1 MISLRFAPPLL
12 TSPSRGGRRAER
24 AAGGAFARVLLVFFA
39 LLFCATAQAAKLPPP
54 KPKDLHA
61 IDFAGQQPVIDVRNA
76 LIPYQPSS
84 GTETDGSHWYMFT
97 AMNEGSRPVTRIVQ
111 PNQPPGIGLR
121 FFPASTRP
129 EILQVA
135 SSEPSILIENSNA
148 YGRKSFRVT
157 IPPATSGPIAIRLRN
172 TSVEPTVLAWTEP
185 AIAGHNRQLA
195 ILLAAVAGLI
205 AAAGAIMA
213 GVAVMTGHFA
223 PRWTAI
229 FIFAVLFT
237 RLAAAGMFDASIATG
252 VGGPYGIVAA
262 LACLALVAGAK
273 LANHIVPLA
282 NVWPRYERYFTWSLR
297 GLVIVALLAFVG
309 IPGTAILA
317 NVAVVFGSGAIT
329 TYLVDRGRHGVQTA
343 RVVAP
348 SAAIFSL
355 VAAAAAIGAF
365 GGFGN
370 NIVSPAAVGGFAAAG
385 TVLLALAIAAGEGI
399 AILPPLHLPHLT
411 RHPTLKPVPK
421 PEGETPAL
429 LSSAAEAIGASQ
441 QGVFDLDLQSGQLT
455 LSAEAAI
462 LLGEHNEAGQMAL
475 EDWITRIHHDDRAFF
490 ESALSEYSAHT
501 NIAFR
506 MEFRVQTHA
515 GYPWF
520 ELRASMLGDT
530 PPAKRC
536 LGLLAD
542 VTVRKE
548 AESAALPQP
557 HTDQLTGLGNRLA
570 MMSALEELNSALK
583 DATFAL
589 LDVDRFKAVHA
600 SLGHEGADTVLA
612 DIAQRIDQRFKHTAK
627 AFRVGGDSFAVVF
640 RHGGAGPAALGAEL
654 VETCNAEHQIE
665 GRSVF
670 APASVG
676 IALGREAEDPLD
688 LLRNAE
694 LALLQAKRQGGA
706 CARVYVRDF
715 AALAPQDGVRLE
727 AELRAALDHNQLDVF
742 YQPIVRLADGSLCGF
757 EALLR
762 WHHPVKGLISPSDFI
777 PHSET
782 SGLIVH
788 LGKFALER
796 ATRDLASWQRFFPL
810 EKPLFTSVNVSRR
823 QFRDTEFETFVG
835 DLISKSGIVPGTLK
849 LEITESALGA
859 DRQSRHALERLR
871 ALGAGLAIDDFGT
884 GLSTLAQLKELP
896 FDTVKIDRSF
906 LARHGGTQDEND
918 GTVIIGSIV
927 SMAHDLKRNV
937 IVEGV
942 ENESDA
948 NWLKEMDCE
957 FAQGFFFSP
966 PLPGSEALNYIAL
979 HYDTTSSSA
988 ASVS

>member
-1 MISLRFAPPLL
+1 MLKRLALFAAWFVILL
-12 TSPSRGGRRAER
+12 TATLAG
-24 AAGGAFARVLLVFFA
+24 AAN
-39 LLFCATAQAAKLPPP
+39 LPVP
-54 KPKDLHA
+54 KPKDVHA

-84 GTETDGSHWYMFT
+84 GAERDGSHWYMF
-97 AMNEGSRPVTRIVQ
+97 AAVNEGVRPVTRILQ
-111 PNQPPGIGLR
+111 ANQPPGIGLR

-129 EILQVA
+129 EIIQVA
-135 SSEPSILIENSNA
+135 SSESGIIIENTNA

-157 IPPATSGPIAIRLRN
+157 IPPATTGPIAIRLRN
-172 TSVEPTVLAWTEP
+172 ASAEPTVLAWTEP

-205 AAAGAIMA
+205 AAAAAIMA

-282 NVWPRYERYFTWSLR
+282 NVWPRYEKYFTWVLR
-297 GLVIVALLAFVG
+297 GLVVLALLAFIGV
-309 IPGTAILA
+309 PGTAILA
-317 NVAVVFGSGAIT
+317 NVAVVLGTGTIAA
-329 TYLVDRGRHGVQTA
+329 YLIDRGRHGVQTA

-355 VAAAAAIGAF
+355 VAAAAAVGAF

-370 NIVSPAAVGGFAAAG
+370 NIVAPAAVGGFAAAG

-399 AILPPLHLPHLT
+399 AILPPLHLPHLQ
-411 RHPTLKPVPK
+411 RHPAIKPIPK
-421 PEGETPAL
+421 PEGEAPPL
-429 LSSAAEAIGASQ
+429 LSTSAEAIGASQ
-441 QGVFDLDLQSGQLT
+441 QGVFDLDLEAGQLT
-455 LSAEAAI
+455 LSAESVA
-462 LLGEHNEAGQMAL
+462 LLGEGNEAGRIAF
-475 EDWITRIHHDDRAFF
+475 EDWVTRIHPEDRAIF
-490 ESALSEYSAHT
+490 ESALSEYAAQI

-506 MEFRVQTHA
+506 MEFRVQTPD
-515 GYPWF
+515 GYLWF
-520 ELRASMLGDT
+520 ELRASMLGDK

-548 AESAALPQP
+548 AETFVAPQP
-557 HTDQLTGLGNRLA
+557 NTDQLTGLGNRLA
-570 MMSALEELNSALK
+570 MMSALEGLNGAMK
-583 DATFAL
+583 DAIFAL
-589 LDVDRFKAVHA
+589 LDIDRFKSVHA

-612 DIAQRIDQRFKHTAK
+612 GIARRLDQRFKQSAR
-627 AFRVGGDSFAVVF
+627 AFRVGGDSFAVIF
-640 RHGGAGPAALGAEL
+640 RQSGAGPAALGAEL
-654 VETCNAEHQIE
+654 VEACNAEHMVDD
-665 GRSVF
+665 RSVF

-676 IALGREAEDPLD
+676 VALGREAEDPLD
-688 LLRNAE
+688 LLKNAE
-694 LALLQAKRQGGA
+694 LALLQAKRQGGG

-715 AALAPQDGVRLE
+715 EALAPRDGVRLE
-727 AELRAALDHNQLDVF
+727 AELRAALDQKQLDVF
-742 YQPIVRLADGSLCGF
+742 YQPIIRLSDGALSGF

-782 SGLIVH
+782 SGLIVN

-796 ATRDLASWQRFFPL
+796 ATRDLANWQRFFPL
-810 EKPLFTSVNVSRR
+810 EKPLFASVNVSRR
-823 QFRDTEFETFVG
+823 QFRDPTFESFVG
-835 DLISKSGIVPGTLK
+835 DLISNGGIVPGTLK

-871 ALGAGLAIDDFGT
+871 VLGAGLAIDDFGT
-884 GLSTLAQLKELP
+884 GLSTLSQLKDLP

-918 GTVIIGSIV
+918 GTVILGSIV
-927 SMAHDLKRNV
+927 SLAHDLKRNV

-948 NWLKEMDCE
+948 KWLKEMGCE
-957 FAQGFFFSP
+957 YAQGFYFSP
-966 PLPGSEALNYIAL
+966 PLPASEALNYIAL
-979 HYDTTSSSA
+979 HYDTTGSSA
-988 ASVS
+988 AGVS

>member
-1 MISLRFAPPLL
+1 LLKRLALFTAWFAIAL
-12 TSPSRGGRRAER
+12 TVS
-24 AAGGAFARVLLVFFA
+24 AAG
-39 LLFCATAQAAKLPPP
+39 AAKLPVP
-54 KPKDLHA
+54 KTAKDVHA
-61 IDFAGQQPVIDVRNA
+61 IDFASQLPVIDARNV

-84 GTETDGSHWYMFT
+84 GAERDGSRWYMFN
-97 AMNEGSRPVTRIVQ
+97 AVNDAVRPVTRILQ
-111 PNQPPGIGLR
+111 ANQPPGIGLR

-135 SSEPSILIENSNA
+135 SSESSILVENTNA
-148 YGRKSFRVT
+148 YGRKTFRVT
-157 IPPATSGPIAIRLRN
+157 IPPATAGPIAIRLRN
-172 TSVEPTVLAWTEP
+172 ASAEPTVLAWTEP
-185 AIAGHNRQLA
+185 SIAAHNRQLA

-205 AAAGAIMA
+205 AAAAAIMA

-262 LACLALVAGAK
+262 LALLALVAGAR
-273 LANHIVPLA
+273 LANHIVPRA

-297 GLVIVALLAFVG
+297 GLLVLALFAFVG
-309 IPGTAILA
+309 IPGAALFA
-317 NVAVVFGSGAIT
+317 QVAVVFGTGAIAA
-329 TYLVDRGRHGVQTA
+329 YLIDRGRHGVQTA

-348 SAAIFSL
+348 SAAIFAL
-355 VAAAAAIGAF
+355 VATAAAVGAF

-370 NIVSPAAVGGFAAAG
+370 NLVAPAAVGGFAAAG

-399 AILPPLHLPHLT
+399 AILPPLHLPHLPHLT
-411 RHPTLKPVPK
+411 RHSVIKPMPK
-421 PEGETPAL
+421 AEGDAPA

-441 QGVFDLDLQSGQLT
+441 QGVFDLDLHSGQLT
-455 LSAEAAI
+455 LSGEALS
-462 LLGEHNEAGQMAL
+462 LLGEGGEAGQLAI
-475 EDWITRIHHDDRAFF
+475 EDWIGRIHHDDRAMF
-490 ESALSEYSAHT
+490 EAAIGEYSPQVG
-501 NIAFR
+501 IAFR
-506 MEFRVQTHA
+506 MEFRVQTRD
-515 GYPWF
+515 GQYPWF

-542 VTVRKE
+542 VTMRKE
-548 AESAALPQP
+548 AEAVPLPQP
-557 HTDQLTGLGNRLA
+557 HIDHLTGLGNRLA
-570 MMSALEELNSALK
+570 MMSALEEMNGGLK

-589 LDVDRFKAVHA
+589 LDIDRFKGIHA
-600 SLGHEGADTVLA
+600 SLGHDGADTVLA
-612 DIAQRIDQRFKHTAK
+612 DIAQRLEQRFKNTAK
-627 AFRVGGDSFAVVF
+627 AFRVGGDSFAVIF
-640 RHGGAGPAALGAEL
+640 RHGGSGPAALGAEL
-654 VETCNAEHQIE
+654 VETCNAEHNID

-676 IALGREAEDPLD
+676 VALGREAEDPLD
-688 LLRNAE
+688 LLKNAE
-694 LALLQAKRQGGA
+694 LALLQAKRQGGG

-715 AALAPQDGVRLE
+715 AALAPRDGVRLE
-727 AELRAALDHNQLDVF
+727 AELRQALEQNQLDVF
-742 YQPIVRLADGSLCGF
+742 YQPIIRLEDGTLSGF

-782 SGLIVH
+782 SGLIVN
-788 LGKFALER
+788 LGRFALER

-810 EKPLFTSVNVSRR
+810 ETPLFASVNVSRR
-823 QFRDTEFETFVG
+823 QFRDTEFESFVG
-835 DLISKSGIVPGTLK
+835 GLISRSEIVAGTLK

-859 DRQSRHALERLR
+859 DPQSRHALERLR

-884 GLSTLAQLKELP
+884 GLSTLGQLKDLP

-906 LARHGGTQDEND
+906 LARHAGTQDEND
-918 GTVIIGSIV
+918 GTVILGSIV
-927 SMAHDLKRNV
+927 SLAHDLKRNV

-948 NWLKEMDCE
+948 AWLKGMGCE
-957 FAQGFFFSP
+957 FAQGFYFAP
-966 PLPGSEALNYIAL
+966 PLPASEALNFIAL
-979 HYDTTSSSA
+979 HYDMLGSGA
-988 ASVS
+988 AGVSG

>member
-1 MISLRFAPPLL
+1 MLKRLALFVAWFAIAL
-12 TSPSRGGRRAER
+12 TAS
-24 AAGGAFARVLLVFFA
+24 AA
-39 LLFCATAQAAKLPPP
+39 TAAKLPAP
-54 KPKDLHA
+54 KPKDTHA
-61 IDFAGQQPVIDVRNA
+61 IDFAGQLPVIDVRNA

-84 GTETDGSHWYMFT
+84 GAEHDGSHWYMFT
-97 AMNEGSRPVTRIVQ
+97 AMNEGVRPVTRILQ
-111 PNQPPGIGLR
+111 ANHPPGIGLR

-135 SSEPSILIENSNA
+135 SSESGILIESTNA

-157 IPPATSGPIAIRLRN
+157 IPPATAGPIAIRLRN
-172 TSVEPTVLAWTEP
+172 ASVEPTVLAWTEP
-185 AIAGHNRQLA
+185 AIAAHNRQLA

-229 FIFAVLFT
+229 FIFAVLAT
-237 RLAAAGMFDASIATG
+237 RLASAGMFDASIATG

-282 NVWPRYERYFTWSLR
+282 NAWPRYQRYFTWALR
-297 GLVIVALLAFVG
+297 GLVVLSLLAFVG
-309 IPGTAILA
+309 IPGAAILA
-317 NVAVVFGSGAIT
+317 NVAVVLGTGIISA
-329 TYLVDRGRHGVQTA
+329 YLIDRGRHGVQTA

-355 VAAAAAIGAF
+355 VAAAAAVGAF

-370 NIVSPAAVGGFAAAG
+370 NIVAPAAVGGFAAAG

-399 AILPPLHLPHLT
+399 AILPPLHLPHLS
-411 RHPTLKPVPK
+411 RHTLKPVPK
-421 PEGETPAL
+421 QEGTASVA

-441 QGVFDLDLQSGQLT
+441 QGVFDLDLQTSQIM
-455 LSAEAAI
+455 LSAEAVS
-462 LLGEHNEAGQMAL
+462 LLGEGNEAGQIAL
-475 EDWITRIHHDDRAFF
+475 EDWITRIHHDDRAVF
-490 ESALSEYSAHT
+490 ETALSEYAAQT

-506 MEFRVQTHA
+506 MEFRVQTPD

-520 ELRASMLGDT
+520 ELRASMLGDA

-548 AESAALPQP
+548 AETASSPQP
-557 HTDQLTGLGNRLA
+557 HTDPLTGLGNRLA
-570 MMSALEELNSALK
+570 MMEAIDSLNGAMK

-589 LDVDRFKAVHA
+589 LDIDRFKSVHA
-600 SLGHEGADTVLA
+600 SLGHEGADSLLA
-612 DIAQRIDQRFKHTAK
+612 DIAQRLDQRFKHTAK
-627 AFRVGGDSFAVVF
+627 AFRVGGDSFAVIF
-640 RHGGAGPAALGAEL
+640 RQSGAGPAALGAEL
-654 VETCNAEHQIE
+654 VEACNAEHQIE

-676 IALGREAEDPLD
+676 VALGREAEDPLD

-694 LALLQAKRQGGA
+694 LALLQAKRQGGG

-727 AELRAALDHNQLDVF
+727 AELRVALEKNQLDVF
-742 YQPIVRLADGSLCGF
+742 YQPIIRLEDGALSGF

-782 SGLIVH
+782 SGLIVN

-810 EKPLFTSVNVSRR
+810 EKPLFASVNVSRR
-823 QFRDTEFETFVG
+823 QFRDPHFESFVG
-835 DLISKSGIVPGTLK
+835 DLIANSGIGLGTLK
-849 LEITESALGA
+849 LEVTESALGA
-859 DRQSRHALERLR
+859 DPQSRHALERLR

-884 GLSTLAQLKELP
+884 GLSTLAQLKDLP

-918 GTVIIGSIV
+918 GTVILGSIV
-927 SMAHDLKRNV
+927 SLAHDLKRNV

-948 NWLKEMDCE
+948 NWLKSMNCE

-966 PLPGSEALNYIAL
+966 PLPASEALNYIAL
-979 HYDTTSSSA
+979 HYDTAGSSA
-988 ASVS
+988 AGVS